1 MSDSN
6 RLKTYAALAAAPCAA
21 LGGIAVEAHAAP
33 GGNVPVTAQ
42 LTGGNSFVSANAFTA
57 ASLQF
62 QAFVW
67 CSNSGTGSSGGLQ
80 LLNADRSGSGPAGQM
95 RFFGAEFASQVISW
109 SAAGRDKSNTGY
121 GGRANFGG
129 STSSSSSSPATFIMG
144 TGVSGAG
151 NYMGFAV
158 ENTNTG
164 TYVAG
169 WVKMAFDWSD
179 RSSAFVTIQ
188 DWAFNTG
195 DSTTSITMPGTQPSG
210 AVPGVGGL
218 AGLAMGAAGLRRKRQ
233 RVA

>member
-42 LTGGNSFVSANAFTA
+42 LNGGGSNFVFANAFTA

-62 QAFVW
+62 QAFVVYSSVN
-67 CSNSGTGSSGGLQ
+67 SNFSSFSSGGLQ
-80 LLNADRSGSGPAGQM
+80 LLQADRGGPAGKM
-95 RFFGAEFASQVISW
+95 RFFGVESASQVISW
-109 SAAGRDKSNTGY
+109 SAAGTDRSNIGH
-121 GGRANFGG
+121 GGRSNFG
-129 STSSSSSSPATFIMG
+129 SPSATFMMG

-151 NYMGFAV
+151 AYMGFAV

-169 WVKMAFDWSD
+169 WVKMAFDYSGGM
-179 RSSAFVTIQ
+179 SSAFVTIQ
-188 DWAFNTG
+188 DWDFNTG
-195 DSTTSITMPGTQPSG
+195 DINTSITMPGTQPSG